1 LSQRAGD
8 LSKWVVLRAN
18 LGYSLNV
25 RSKRIQAQTRPVRK
39 QAALAGIISATTA
52 ALVLVGAAPSLVV
65 ARATDNVSAKPQAAP
80 TTGRPPA
87 LEAFASAWNGVTAY
101 RAKVSVFDAKGAE
114 AQNFAINY
122 TFRKPSSFTVHVI
135 EGPNAG
141 VTLTWDGGP
150 TVQATRSG
158 GLFAKL
164 FKRTLPLHDPLVTTI
179 RGATMDQLSYGA
191 ILAHAEQTP
200 GTLAQIPGEPIA
212 GITIQALS
220 LVPSDPAVDAGLSR
234 EIIDISTAT
243 QLPIRVEGYEGTT
256 LVRKID
262 FSDVQPEK

>member
-1 LSQRAGD
+1 MQ
-8 LSKWVVLRAN
+8 
-18 LGYSLNV
+18 V
-25 RSKRIQAQTRPVRK
+25 RSKLIRAQAGPLRK
-39 QAALAGIISATTA
+39 RAARAGIISATIA
-52 ALVLVGAAPSLVV
+52 ALALMGAASNPVI
-65 ARATDNVSAKPQAAP
+65 RQATDNVSAMPQLTP
-80 TTGRPPA
+80 TTAPPPA

-101 RAKVSVFDAKGAE
+101 HAKVTVFDEKGTD
-114 AQNFAINY
+114 AQDIAFNY

-150 TVQATRSG
+150 TVQATRGG
-158 GLFAKL
+158 GLFAAL
-164 FKRTLPLHDPLVTTI
+164 LKRTIPLHDPLVTTI
-179 RGATMDQLSYGA
+179 RGASMDQLSYGA

-200 GTLAQIPGEPIA
+200 GTLAQIAGEPIA
-212 GITIQALS
+212 GTATQALL

-243 QLPIRVEGYEGTT
+243 QLPIRVEGYEGST

>member
-1 LSQRAGD
+1 
-8 LSKWVVLRAN
+8 VL
-18 LGYSLNV
+18 
-25 RSKRIQAQTRPVRK
+25 
-39 QAALAGIISATTA
+39 ALR
-52 ALVLVGAAPSLVV
+52 GAASSPVI
-65 ARATDNVSAKPQAAP
+65 AQATDNVSARTQTAQAATP
-80 TTGRPPA
+80 PPA
-87 LEAFASAWNGVTAY
+87 LKAFASAWDGVTAY
-101 RAKVSVFDAKGAE
+101 SAKVSVFDEKGTD
-114 AQNFAINY
+114 AQNVAFNY

-150 TVQATRSG
+150 TVQASRGG

-164 FKRTLPLHDPLVTTI
+164 FKRTLPLHDPMVTTV
-179 RGATMDQLSYGA
+179 RGASLDQLSYGA

-200 GTLAQIPGEPIA
+200 GTLAQLPGEPIA
-212 GITIQALS
+212 GTATQALS

-234 EIIDISTAT
+234 EVIDISTAT
-243 QLPIRVEGYEGTT
+243 QLPIRIEGYEGNT